1 MMVTQKVRLAN
12 RYGLHMR
19 PAQGLMQVAA
29 RQKCEVF
36 IESNGTKANAK
47 SIIELISLAA
57 EGGTEV
63 NVICQGEKEA
73 ESLKEIIKLIEQMPE
88 LYEEERI

>member
-1 MMVTQKVRLAN
+1 MVAKKVRLAN

-29 RQKCEVF
+29 KQKCEVF

-57 EGGTEV
+57 EGGSEI
-63 NVICQGEKEA
+63 NVICQGDKEA
-73 ESLKEIIKLIEQMPE
+73 EGLKEVVKLIEQMPE
-88 LYEEERI
+88 LYEEDRI

>member
-1 MMVTQKVRLAN
+1 MVSQKVRLAN

-29 RQKCEVF
+29 KQMCEVHV
-36 IESNGTKANAK
+36 ESNGVRANAK

-57 EGGTEV
+57 EGGTEIT
-63 NVICQGEKEA
+63 VICQGEKEA
-73 ESLKEIIKLIEQMPE
+73 ESLKEIVALIEQMPE